1 MALHDIVVGLDGSQ
15 ASADTLRWAIGLA
28 DATSATV
35 RAISTWQMPLVA
47 AMPSAIGGLPSQAF
61 MAAHCSERL
70 ATSLQA
76 AGVDREIE
84 RAVREGAPG
93 HVLAEETRTAD
104 LVVVGRTGSG
114 RRHGVARV
122 AEVLLGSAA
131 RHCIHHA
138 HGPVAAVPRDHDW
151 VDNPQ
156 VLVGIDGSAAS
167 RAALTWAAENLP
179 SGSTIHVVQA
189 VPVLV
194 DALLAVDIGAVD
206 RVVAATE
213 RELAESIE
221 AATGHL
227 GDDVAGRMSSTVIIE
242 NPHDALAEPGEDIDL
257 VVVGARGRSGLAARV
272 LGSVAD
278 HAVRRAPKPVV
289 VVPVPAPEG
298 A

>member
-15 ASADTLRWAIGLA
+15 ASAETLRWAAGLA
-28 DATSATV
+28 DATSADI

-47 AMPSAIGGLPSQAF
+47 AMPAVIGGLPSQAF
-61 MAAHCSERL
+61 MAADCAERL
-70 ATSLQA
+70 DTSLRE
-76 AGVDREIE
+76 AGLDRSIDQS
-84 RAVREGAPG
+84 VREGSPG
-93 HVLAEETRTAD
+93 HVLAEETKTAD

-114 RRHGVARV
+114 RRHGIARV
-122 AEVLLGSAA
+122 AEFFLGSAA

-138 HGPVAAVPRDHDW
+138 HGPVAAVPRGHEW
-151 VDNPQ
+151 VDDPE
-156 VLVGIDGSAAS
+156 VLVGIDGSPAS
-167 RAALTWAAENLP
+167 RAALSWAVENLP
-179 SGSTIHVVQA
+179 DGSSIHVVQA

-206 RVVAATE
+206 RIVAATE

-221 AATGHL
+221 AALGHL
-227 GDDVAGRMSSTVIIE
+227 GEGVAERISSTVIVE

-257 VVVGARGRSGLAARV
+257 VVVGARGRGGLTARI

-278 HAVRRAPKPVV
+278 HVVRRAPTPVV
-289 VVPVPAPEG
+289 VVPAPEG